1 MHDSSRRPGPETF
14 VFLLVP
20 GVSMMSLASALEPLR
35 SLNLISGRQAY
46 AWRLAS
52 PDGVPVA
59 ASNGIVLPTMPIEQ
73 AIDGAAYLFACG
85 GLRVQS
91 SEERR
96 YLAALRKAAR
106 SGIAVGSLSTATY
119 LLARAGLLNGY
130 RCTIHWENR
139 AAFEEDFPELDCTSK
154 IYEIDRDRLTCS
166 GGTAAMDMMLHLIA
180 ERHGVE
186 LARSVA
192 NQFHHERIRDEHD
205 DQRGSQLVNL
215 AHVPPKLRKAIEV
228 MQQRLENPVPLP
240 DIAARV
246 SLSTRQLERLFRR
259 HARMSPLRYY
269 IQMRIER
276 AHELLLYT
284 DKPIIDVAVLVG
296 FASTSHFSAWFKRVL
311 GTRPSEIRGGR
322 QPGGAASVARGRN
335 GFRRNPG

>member
-1 MHDSSRRPGPETF
+1 MRHASKQEPEVF

-35 SLNLISGRQAY
+35 SLNLLSGNQAY

-52 PDGVPVA
+52 PNGTPVE
-59 ASNGIVLPTMPIEQ
+59 ASNGIMLPTMPIET
-73 AIDGAAYLFACG
+73 ALHGASYLFACG

-91 SEERR
+91 ADARR
-96 YLAALRKAAR
+96 HLAILRKAAR

-139 AAFEEDFPELDCTSK
+139 AAFEEDFPELNCTSK

-180 ERHGVE
+180 ERHGPA

-205 DQRGSQLVNL
+205 DQRGGLLVTL
-215 AHVPPKLRKAIEV
+215 AHLPPKLRTAIEA
-228 MQQRLENPVPLP
+228 MQNRIEDP
-240 DIAARV
+240 V
-246 SLSTRQLERLFRR
+246 SLPIIARSVALSARQLERLFLRY
-259 HARMSPLRYY
+259 ARMTPLRYY
-269 IQMRIER
+269 MQIRIER
-276 AHELLLYT
+276 AHELLLYS
-284 DKPIIDVAVLVG
+284 DKPIIEVAVLSG
-296 FASTSHFSAWFKRVL
+296 FASTSHFASWFKRVL
-311 GTRPSEIRGGR
+311 GVRPSEIREGRRPAGLVAKGG
-322 QPGGAASVARGRN
+322 QARERH
-335 GFRRNPG
+335 RRN

>member
-1 MHDSSRRPGPETF
+1 MSHTHRPEPEIF

-35 SLNLISGRQAY
+35 SLNLMSGRRAY

-52 PDGVPVA
+52 LDGVPVA
-59 ASNGIVLPTMPIEQ
+59 ASNGIDLPTMAIES
-73 AIDGAAYLFACG
+73 ALDGAAYVFACG

-91 SEERR
+91 TEERR
-96 YLAALRKAAR
+96 YLAALRTAAR
-106 SGIAVGSLSTATY
+106 RGIAVGSLSTATY
-119 LLARAGLLNGY
+119 LLARAGLLSGY

-139 AAFEEDFPELDCTSK
+139 AAFEEDFPELNCTSK

-180 ERHGVE
+180 ERHGPE

-192 NQFHHERIRDEHD
+192 NQFHHERIRGEHD
-205 DQRGSQLVNL
+205 DQRGSVLVTL
-215 AHVPPKLRKAIEV
+215 AHLPPKLRKAIEA

-240 DIAARV
+240 EIAAGV
-246 SLSTRQLERLFRR
+246 SLSTRQLERLFRQ

-284 DKPIIDVAVLVG
+284 DKPIIEVAVQVG
-296 FASTSHFSAWFKRVL
+296 FASTSHFAAWFKRVL
-311 GTRPSEIRGGR
+311 GARPSEIRGGR
-322 QPGGAASVARGRN
+322 QAGGPLSVAREHGN
-335 GFRRNPG
+335 LRRNWG